1 MHRVSQPIFPQF
13 RAARK
18 HAAPI
23 PWNASESEDD
33 EASTRSDARDFEDDD
48 FDEDWE
54 EEVKKTK
61 RAMKERGSTTR
72 LSLDATSA
80 SAPLIYSDQSTRSVS
95 EADISQYVDPEPS
108 HCTRTASASAKSI
121 LKRATSKRQRDQ
133 DDKEPES
140 YNGST
145 VPQRKK
151 FRVSFVEPELTR
163 ELFSVSNVPPE
174 PKILCTKGLSEPL
187 CNSIRSEASVEDVAQ
202 GNALEDV
209 ALPVGPRVSN
219 DRVALMTRLIVPED
233 HHIQVGHIPRPS
245 DVDPAL
251 YDPRIHASYQT
262 RRNIVDELNKDM
274 EPMKDAFMRLMFDK
288 AKFQDRVDQVLKRRS
303 KEWNLD

>member
-174 PKILCTKGLSEPL
+174 PKSWWFHTKCYETMTDT
-187 CNSIRSEASVEDVAQ
+187 SVEDVAQ

-219 DRVALMTRLIVPED
+219 DRDHLGLIVPED